1 MYEPHASYI
10 STGSSCR
17 FMGVS
22 ALQLLRFRVTNFRSV
37 KDSGWIDADR
47 ITALIGA
54 NEAGKTNLLL
64 PLWKLNPAKEGE
76 INLLSDLPRK
86 AYNEMRAA
94 TPKPVFVEAWFGVP
108 EPLATQMAASHGVD
122 PESIRV
128 VSVARDFGGERV
140 VTFPRDQTARSIARA
155 VFRER
160 VAAHRKAVADLSSL
174 KKAEQG
180 VRDRLVGLL
189 DAALAPDTDL
199 GIDDVRALKTTLA
212 AAAETQQSG
221 TVGASAAALDALLAE
236 METSI
241 TKPRPSDVEA
251 LKQGLLQHLPAFVYY
266 SNYGN
271 LDSEIYLPHVIQN
284 LKRKDIQGKEAAK
297 ARTLKVLFE
306 FVGLKPDEILALGEE
321 APNAEQAQIEAT
333 AAKKKEREVLL
344 QSASAK
350 LTSAFREWW
359 KQGDYRFRF
368 QADGRHFRIWVSDDR
383 RPEEVELEGRSTG
396 LQWFLSFYLV
406 FLVESRE
413 AHKGAILLLDEP
425 GLSLHPVAQRDLARF
440 FESLA
445 GTNQLLFTTHSP
457 FLVDADHLDRVRSV
471 YVDDDGY
478 TVSSPDLRAGNK
490 DSQARSVYAVHASIG
505 LTASEGLLLGCQ
517 PVIVEGASDQVLLG
531 LMKLALIR
539 ESRIT
544 PSRELVFLPS
554 GGVKGVKQVAAIV
567 LGRDD
572 DLPFV
577 ALDGDSAGRSMAAH
591 LREGKEA
598 WYANAKSRVVL
609 ATDLLTG
616 LANAEIEDLFLPKF
630 LVPIIS
636 KTVRGPGE
644 DFEDVFQS
652 GAPVVSRVD
661 EWAKKHSFTLPD
673 GWKVEVARAVKAKVL
688 RASTPIA
695 EMEATA
701 GLWAALFKALGVPTT

>member
-1 MYEPHASYI
+1 M
-10 STGSSCR
+10 
-17 FMGVS
+17 
-22 ALQLLRFRVTNFRSV
+22 TNFRSV

-86 AYNEMRAA
+86 AYNEMRTAE
-94 TPKPVFVEAWFGVP
+94 PKPVFVEAWFRVP
-108 EPLATQMAASHGVD
+108 ETLVSKMAASHGVD
-122 PESIRV
+122 PDSIRL
-128 VSVARDFGGERV
+128 VSVTRDFGGERV
-140 VTFPRDQTARSIARA
+140 VTFPEDRTARSITRA
-155 VFRER
+155 TFRER
-160 VAAHRKAVADLSSL
+160 VAEHRKTLADLSSL
-174 KKAEQG
+174 KKGEQG
-180 VRDRLVGLL
+180 VRDKLVGLV
-189 DAALAPDTDL
+189 DGAVAPETYL
-199 GIDDVRALKTTLA
+199 GIDDVRALKTALT

-221 TVGASAAALDALLAE
+221 AVRASAAALDAVLAE

-241 TKPRPSDVEA
+241 TTARPSEVEA
-251 LKQGLLQHLPAFVYY
+251 LKEALLRHLPAFVYY

-271 LDSEIYLPHVIQN
+271 LDSEIYLPQVIQN

-321 APNAEQAQIEAT
+321 APNAEQAQIDAT

-350 LTSAFREWW
+350 LTLAFREWW

-440 FESLA
+440 FENLA

-457 FLVDADHLDRVRSV
+457 FLVDANHLDRVRSV
-471 YVDDDGY
+471 YVDGDGY

-531 LMKLALIR
+531 VMKLALIR
-539 ESRIT
+539 ESKIT

-572 DLPFV
+572 DLPYV
-577 ALDGDSAGRSMAAH
+577 ALDGDSAGRAMAGH

-598 WYANAKSRVVL
+598 WYANAKPRVVL

-616 LANAEIEDLFLPKF
+616 FADAEIEDLFLPKIPSVPTSDETASSRYLCSDGRRMGSRRCRSRSMF
-630 LVPIIS
+630 LVLKS
-636 KTVRGPGE
+636 
-644 DFEDVFQS
+644 
-652 GAPVVSRVD
+652 
-661 EWAKKHSFTLPD
+661 LP
-673 GWKVEVARAVKAKVL
+673 
-688 RASTPIA
+688 
-695 EMEATA
+695 AT
-701 GLWAALFKALGVPTT
+701 